1 MDNPRIYLDYNAS
14 SLIRPESIESVNK
27 VLNSYGNP
35 SSIHKEGR
43 SMRSLIEDSREKI
56 SNSLSTSSD
65 NIIFT
70 SGGTEAIDIALNQNP
85 GRIIINSTEH
95 IAVFESAKAL
105 NSDIDILDVDKD
117 GLIRIDLLENLLK
130 KGPAL
135 VSVMY
140 ANNETGVIQPIKQIA
155 KIVKSFNS
163 ILFCDAVQAFG
174 KVNISFNELGIDL
187 MAISAHK
194 IGGFSGSGALVVNKD
209 FNGLIPKVSGGGQ
222 EFGLRGGTENL
233 LGIIS
238 FGECASA
245 LKDIDNEG
253 IRLKELIRLLED
265 NLSSLGA
272 NIFGYNVERLPNT
285 SLFSFTEFK
294 AESLLMKLDLA
305 GFSVS
310 SGSACSSGKV
320 KERHVL
326 KAMNISESMQ
336 KGAIRVSLGWGSNK
350 EQVENL
356 INFFENTF
364 SRKTKE

>member
-1 MDNPRIYLDYNAS
+1 MKDSRIYFDYNAS
-14 SLIRPESIESVNK
+14 SLIRPESVDSVNK
-27 VLNSYGNP
+27 VLRSYGNP
-35 SSIHKEGR
+35 SSVHKEGR
-43 SMRSLIEDSREKI
+43 SMRTLIEDSREKI

-95 IAVFESAKAL
+95 IAVFESAKLL
-105 NSDIDILDVDKD
+105 NCNVDILDVDKN
-117 GLIRIDLLENLLK
+117 GLIRVDLLESLLK

-135 VSVMY
+135 VCVMY
-140 ANNETGVIQPIKQIA
+140 ANNETGVIQPIEEIS
-155 KIVKSFNS
+155 KIVKSYNG

-174 KVNISFNELGIDL
+174 KVDISFDQLGIDL

-194 IGGFSGSGALVVNKD
+194 IGGFSGSGALVLNNKISD
-209 FNGLIPKVSGGGQ
+209 LIPKVSGGGQ

-238 FGECASA
+238 FGECASVI
-245 LKDIDNEG
+245 KDMADERNRI
-253 IRLKELIRLLED
+253 KELIKLLED

-272 NIFGYNVERLPNT
+272 NIFGYNAKRLPNT
-285 SLFSFTEFK
+285 SLFSFEDFK
-294 AESLLMKLDLA
+294 AESLLMRLDLA

-320 KERHVL
+320 KESHVL
-326 KAMNISESMQ
+326 KAMNISQSMQ
-336 KGAIRVSLGWGSNK
+336 KGAIRVSLGWGSSK
-350 EQVENL
+350 EQVESF
-356 INFFENTF
+356 ISFFENIF
-364 SRKTKE
+364 NKKVKE